1 MNETRSVLAAG
12 GAPIDLAPGVLID
25 GWRVGELVHE
35 GGTARIYRV
44 YPEAVPDPGFPV
56 LIKAPPLGGGQPALG
71 LISFEMEQMILP
83 NLAGPHVPRFVATG
97 DTRATPY
104 LVMEWIEGH
113 SLAEL
118 ASSYPLPIDDVTRL
132 GARIADA
139 VHGVH
144 EQHVIHF
151 DLKPENVLLRSDGR
165 AVLIDFGFA
174 RHDRYPD
181 LLAEERDFAAGSAA
195 YVSPEQL
202 QQIRND
208 ARSDLFALGVLIYE
222 MATGEKPFGEPRTLA
237 GMRDS
242 IWRPARPPRS
252 VRSDIP
258 ASLQEVILRCLEPD
272 AGARYQSAAHIAL
285 DLRNLDDVPLT
296 RRAELVEQI
305 GLAQQVGRWWR
316 SRTGLRDPGEHRADT
331 AQRAPVIMVA
341 VDTEHPEDERYPALQ
356 RATRELISHSRE
368 YRLMCVSVVSAPPL
382 GAGAD
387 PLETTTGKHLEHKAR
402 LRQWADPMHLPAG
415 RISLHVIESADPAET
430 LLQLAHANHV
440 NLIVLGAPGQDQRA
454 LAWWRSVA
462 STVTANARCS
472 VHVVRVLEAAAG
484 PA

>member
-1 MNETRSVLAAG
+1 MNDTRDTAAVTSD
-12 GAPIDLAPGVLID
+12 AVALAPGALID

-44 YPEAVPDPGFPV
+44 TAEGAADPGFPT
-56 LIKAPPLGGGQPALG
+56 LIKAPPLGRGQPALG

-83 NLAGPHVPRFVATG
+83 NLARPYAPRFVATG
-97 DTRATPY
+97 DTTATPY
-104 LVMEWIEGH
+104 LVMEWIHGT

-118 ASSYPLPIDDVTRL
+118 EPSFPLSIDEARER

-139 VHGVH
+139 VHGIH

-151 DLKPENVLLRSDGR
+151 DLKPENVLFRANGE

-174 RHDRYPD
+174 RHEHYPD

-202 QQIRND
+202 QQIRSD
-208 ARSDLFALGVLIYE
+208 PRSDVFALGVLLYE
-222 MATGEKPFGEPRTLA
+222 MATGEKPFGEPRTLS
-237 GMRDS
+237 GMRDR
-242 IWRPARPPRS
+242 IWRPPRPPRS
-252 VRSDIP
+252 VRDEIP
-258 ASLQEVILRCLEPD
+258 AALQEVILRCLEANPR
-272 AGARYQSAAHIAL
+272 ARYQSAAHVAL
-285 DLRNLDDVPLT
+285 DLRNLDEVPLT

-305 GLAQQVGRWWR
+305 SLGQQVGRWWR
-316 SRTGLRDPGEHRADT
+316 ARAGLRETQRPLDVT
-331 AQRAPVIMVA
+331 QRAPVIMVA
-341 VDTEHPEDERYPALQ
+341 VDTEHPEDARQPALQ
-356 RATRELISHSRE
+356 WTTREIISHSDE
-368 YRLMCVSVVSAPPL
+368 YRLMCVSVVSAPPV
-382 GAGAD
+382 AGGPD
-387 PLETTTGKHLEHKAR
+387 PIDTTTGKHLEHKAR
-402 LRQWADPMHLPAG
+402 LRQWADPLHLPPG

-440 NLIVLGAPGQDQRA
+440 NLIVLGAPGPDQRA

-472 VHVVRVLEAAAG
+472 VHVVRVPDAA
-484 PA
+484 PAV